1 MTVLVPS
8 DTRYIGGHALPSGW
22 NITTL
27 GEIFEIHQGKAL
39 SPSVRTAN
47 ERFPFL
53 RTANVLWGSIDITT
67 VDSMGLTANE
77 RRQLALRNGDLLV
90 CEGGEIGRC
99 AIWRAQLPEC
109 YYQNHLHRLRPLT
122 PDTHPEF
129 YAYWIQAAFTRLGIY
144 EGVGNRT
151 TIPNLSRARLA
162 ALAVPDV
169 AGPEQQR
176 IARVLSTIQSSLEKT
191 RAVLSSLALVRRSL
205 IDDSLRRSAVGGGT
219 VRLKSLVE
227 RPQYGLTASAAV
239 RDGPRFLRITDITEE
254 GIDWSTV
261 PSCATDPPAGTRYT
275 LLDGDLVVA
284 RIGATTGK
292 AWLVRQ
298 PPEAVFASYL
308 IRIRPR
314 PGVDARFLAA
324 FFDSDDYRAQINASK
339 GGRLKG
345 GVNIENLNSLL
356 VPVLSETPQAELVE
370 RIDRIDTCLV
380 ATRRV
385 REALAAVFDASLQA
399 LLGRNR

>member
-1 MTVLVPS
+1 
-8 DTRYIGGHALPSGW
+8 
-22 NITTL
+22 
-27 GEIFEIHQGKAL
+27 
-39 SPSVRTAN
+39 
-47 ERFPFL
+47 
-53 RTANVLWGSIDITT
+53 
-67 VDSMGLTANE
+67 
-77 RRQLALRNGDLLV
+77 
-90 CEGGEIGRC
+90 
-99 AIWRAQLPEC
+99 
-109 YYQNHLHRLRPLT
+109 
-122 PDTHPEF
+122 
-129 YAYWIQAAFTRLGIY
+129 
-144 EGVGNRT
+144 
-151 TIPNLSRARLA
+151 
-162 ALAVPDV
+162 
-169 AGPEQQR
+169 
-176 IARVLSTIQSSLEKT
+176 
-191 RAVLSSLALVRRSL
+191 
-205 IDDSLRRSAVGGGT
+205 
-219 VRLKSLVE
+219 
-227 RPQYGLTASAAV
+227 
-239 RDGPRFLRITDITEE
+239 
-254 GIDWSTV
+254 
-261 PSCATDPPAGTRYT
+261 
-275 LLDGDLVVA
+275 LDGDLVVA